1 MKNVKKNSMVEL
13 NKTYNEDCL
22 ETMKRRIDDNFVKLT
37 ITSPPYDDLRTYNK
51 KIGSIQDKYNGYSFP
66 FEDIAKELYRITKK
80 GGVVVWV
87 VSDATHNGSET
98 GTSFRQALFFKEIGF
113 DIHDTM
119 IYRKLNPPPNS
130 GTRYQQMFEYMFVFS
145 KGKPE
150 TTNIG
155 LRDRSNKCNDKRTYR
170 KKKFSR
176 NKDGEFTENDYFI
189 KERVPDFN
197 IWDFYVGGGNS
208 TNDKVAFEHPA
219 IFPEELVRRH
229 IESWSNEGD
238 IVYDPF
244 MGSGTTSKMC
254 ILTNRK
260 YIGSEINEEYCII
273 EEKRLTSIRI
283 T

>member
-113 DIHDTM
+113 NIHDTM